1 MSLLLKVLLVS
12 ILLITGCCTYQTQ
25 PPVDQ
30 DIPSRNYGGTLSRAF
45 SDSFLVLDPA
55 HIKDS
60 NSHEVCRQI
69 YDGLV
74 ELDEEGTV
82 IAALA
87 HSWEISA
94 DKLAYKFFL
103 RDDIHFHAH
112 SGGEPTQNKGR
123 KLVATDVL
131 YSFQRI
137 LTPHEDSQGAF
148 FWQIKGARQFSE
160 GKIDSI
166 EGIRVGDDHC
176 VEFVL
181 EKPFAPFISQLAM
194 CNAFIVPIEDAATL
208 KEKPV
213 GTGPFRW
220 SGRQGDSLI
229 LEANTEHFRG
239 RPYLDKIE
247 FLLIPDSLEAY
258 QAFIRNELSLV
269 EVPESEYRNVTR
281 DQHLSSYLIEGALWG
296 INYLGFKVQTP
307 PFDNKL
313 VRQAFNYAVDKESI
327 VQLILNGRVGRASG
341 VLPPGIPGYNPE
353 LAGYAYDLEKAR
365 QLLASAGYP
374 DGENFPEVVLQH
386 NRDSIHA
393 RVAEFVV
400 ASLGDLG
407 ISCRVKVLE
416 FGEHL
421 GKIERGDASF
431 FRLGWTVDYPDPD
444 SFLYTLFHSSN
455 ISNGYNFSGLKI
467 DQVDELLDK
476 ARVEIAL
483 ETRIELYQKVEQIIV
498 DEAPWLFLY
507 FYHNQMLYQPNVK
520 GIKIGPMGP
529 PLLNY
534 RKIWLEKKVL
544 QPE

>member
-1 MSLLLKVLLVS
+1 MNLPLKVLLVS
-12 ILLITGCCTYQTQ
+12 ILLVSGCCSHQTQ
-25 PPVDQ
+25 PPAAQ
-30 DIPSRNYGGTLSRAF
+30 KTPSDNYGGTLRRAF

-74 ELDEEGTV
+74 ELDEEGIV
-82 IAALA
+82 VAALA
-87 HSWEISA
+87 HNWEISA
-94 DKLAYKFFL
+94 DKLTYKFFL
-103 RDDIHFHAH
+103 REDIQFHTHA
-112 SGGEPTQNKGR
+112 GGEPTQNKGR
-123 KLVATDVL
+123 KLVAADVL
-131 YSFQRI
+131 YTFQRI
-137 LTPHEDSQGAF
+137 LAPHEDSQGAS
-148 FWQIKGARQFSE
+148 FWQIRGAREFSE
-160 GKIDSI
+160 GQTDSI
-166 EGIRVGDDHC
+166 EGVRVVNDHC
-176 VEFVL
+176 IEFVL

-208 KEKPV
+208 RERPV
-213 GTGPFRW
+213 GTGPFLW
-220 SGRQGDSLI
+220 SGRRGDTLI
-229 LEANTEHFRG
+229 LEANPHHFRG

-247 FLLIPDSLEAY
+247 FPLIPQNLEAFR
-258 QAFIRNELSLV
+258 AFIRNELSLV

-281 DQHLSSYLIEGALWG
+281 NPKLNSNLIEGPLWG
-296 INYLGFKVQTP
+296 INYLGFNVQTP

-313 VRQAFNYAVDKESI
+313 VRQAFNYAVDKDSI
-327 VQLILNGRVGRASG
+327 VELILNGRVGRASG
-341 VLPPGIPGYNPE
+341 VLPPGISGYNPE
-353 LAGYAYDLEKAR
+353 LTGYAYDLDKAR
-365 QLLASAGYP
+365 QLLATAGYP
-374 DGENFPEVVLQH
+374 DGDGFPEVVLQH

-400 ASLGDLG
+400 ASLSDLG
-407 ISCRVKVLE
+407 IRCHVKVLE

-421 GKIERGDASF
+421 GSIERGEASF

-483 ETRIELYQKVEQIIV
+483 NNRIELYQKVEMIIV

-507 FYHNQMLYQPNVK
+507 FYHNQMLHQHNLK
-520 GIKIGPMGP
+520 GIKVGPMGP

-534 RKIWLEKKVL
+534 RKIWLEL
-544 QPE
+544 